1 MSTNIQSM
9 KDIGPMPEGG
19 AGNAAEKDPVKTDY
33 EQGKRFLENGNLS
46 QAAVSLHNALVGYEE
61 RGDRTGMANASNQL
75 GHVCLA
81 KEDFVGA
88 EDHYQ
93 RAWDLCSEF
102 DDHMSLFALTK
113 RFVEVYRRQG
123 KYEQAI
129 ASCFDL
135 LDTYTRNNDPR
146 GTVDLL
152 ETLAGIYL
160 EAGSIGKAADTYR
173 TIAKIHRNFKHAS
186 IADSFEQKA
195 GELEAGS

>member
-19 AGNAAEKDPVKTDY
+19 TGESVEKDPVNADY
-33 EQGKRFLENGNLS
+33 EQGKRFLDGGNLS

-61 RGDRTGMANASNQL
+61 RGERTGIANASNQL

-81 KEDFVGA
+81 KGDFAGA
-88 EDHYQ
+88 ENHYR

-102 DDHMSLFALTK
+102 DDHMSLFAITK
-113 RFVEVYRRQG
+113 RFVEVYRGQG

-135 LDTYTRNNDPR
+135 LDTYRSNNDPR

-152 ETLAGIYL
+152 EKLAGIYV
-160 EAGSIGKAADTYR
+160 ESGSTGKAADTYR

-195 GELEAGS
+195 RELEAGT